1 MAWKEEGRSPKCC
14 KQCCYN
20 VDDCICFRGGCSVH
34 DSECCV
40 AESASC
46 RLDDSIFFKL
56 MMLMT
61 MVVARMI
68 IVYVVVLLI
77 QMFVVLLIV
86 VIADC
91 CIVDDAA

>member
-1 MAWKEEGRSPKCC
+1 MAWKEEGRSRKCC

-34 DSECCV
+34 DSDCCV

-46 RLDDSIFFKL
+46 RLDDSIFLKL
-56 MMLMT
+56 MLMT

>member
-56 MMLMT
+56 MLMT